1 MRKYWIH
8 YYQSFGNTFALYYTE
23 SAEEEKHLPRNAE
36 RITRKGALKMAR
48 RESDSRK
55 FDGAFSGFA
64 DAEIYPV
71 NMPLQVGFLREFQA
85 LVEWMERDNTTA
97 YQRLCGLLRTSA
109 IWRKIRMGENE
120 SGGIANE
127 VLPR

>member
-8 YYQSFGNTFALYYTE
+8 YCRSFGNTFELYYTE
-23 SAEEEKHLPRNAE
+23 NAKEEKYLPHNAE
-36 RITRKGALKMAR
+36 RITRKDALKMAR

-71 NMPLQVGFLREFQA
+71 NMPENIINDRRYKLVGR
-85 LVEWMERDNTTA
+85 
-97 YQRLCGLLRTSA
+97 
-109 IWRKIRMGENE
+109 IWEKVG
-120 SGGIANE
+120 SGK
-127 VLPR
+127 

>member
-1 MRKYWIH
+1 MRKYWIP
-8 YYQSFGNTFALYYTE
+8 YYRSFGNTFSLYYPE
-23 SAEEEKHLPRNAE
+23 RPEEEKHLPANAE

-71 NMPLQVGFLREFQA
+71 NMPENIINDRRYKLVGK
-85 LVEWMERDNTTA
+85 
-97 YQRLCGLLRTSA
+97 
-109 IWRKIRMGENE
+109 IWEKV
-120 SGGIANE
+120 GGGK
-127 VLPR
+127 